1 VKIQAFGGD
10 WTTRK
15 LEKLRKYLA
24 AYTTIMSR
32 QPFRFAYIDAF
43 AGTGY
48 LAAEKDDSF
57 LFPDLVGNEG
67 PAFRHGSARIALDVD
82 PPFMKYLFIEL
93 HPDRC
98 HELDHLRSDRPQKAD
113 RIEVI
118 HGECNSLLIDR
129 CRNYNWSQHRAVL
142 FLDPFGMQ
150 VRWET
155 VEAIASTKAIDLWY
169 LFPIGIGVNRMLTSG
184 HHPSKAFSDRLDVV
198 LGTDA
203 WRSAFYRSSRE
214 VGLFGDEHVVQ
225 KDTDFDR
232 IKDFFLDRLRRL
244 FPGVADNPLILRN
257 SRNSPMYLLCFAA
270 ANERGAPVA
279 VKIAQQIL
287 KE

>member
-1 VKIQAFGGD
+1 
-10 WTTRK
+10 
-15 LEKLRKYLA
+15 
-24 AYTTIMSR
+24 
-32 QPFRFAYIDAF
+32 
-43 AGTGY
+43 
-48 LAAEKDDSF
+48 
-57 LFPDLVGNEG
+57 
-67 PAFRHGSARIALDVD
+67 
-82 PPFMKYLFIEL
+82 
-93 HPDRC
+93 
-98 HELDHLRSDRPQKAD
+98 
-113 RIEVI
+113 
-118 HGECNSLLIDR
+118 
-129 CRNYNWSQHRAVL
+129 
-142 FLDPFGMQ
+142 MQ

-184 HHPSKAFSDRLDVV
+184 HHPSEAFSDRLDVV

-203 WRSAFYRSSRE
+203 WRSAFYRSSRDT
-214 VGLFGDEHVVQ
+214 GLFGDEQVVQ
-225 KDTDFDR
+225 KEADFDR
-232 IKDFFLDRLRRL
+232 IKDFFLERLRCL